1 MPDVRFVIITGL
13 SGAGK
18 STAMRVL
25 EDVGF
30 FCVDNLPPA
39 LIPKFAELCAQT
51 EGRITKAAVVCD
63 IRSGGFFDSLFCALN
78 DLEQGGFSYEILF
91 LEATDEVLVRRYKES
106 RRRHPLGDDAGV
118 LEAITLERQRLSEL
132 RGSARHIVDTSH
144 LNLRELRSEIISLFS
159 DDQRR
164 RMRVHVMSFG
174 FKRGLPLDADL
185 VFDVRFLPN
194 PYYVDALRPIDGTD
208 PKVRD
213 YVFKWPV
220 TQRYV
225 ESLTEFIQFHLPQ
238 FENEGRSLL
247 NIAIGCTGGQHR
259 SVAVADYLGEH
270 ISSLGY
276 TVRTIH
282 RDAMAATATYQ
293 STPS

>member
-1 MPDVRFVIITGL
+1 MPDMRFVIITGL

-51 EGRITKAAVVCD
+51 EGRITKVAVVCD
-63 IRSGGFFDSLFCALN
+63 IRSGGFFDSLFGALAE
-78 DLEQGGFSYEILF
+78 LERSGFGYEILF

-106 RRRHPLGDDAGV
+106 RRRHPLGGDAGV

-144 LNLRELRSEIISLFS
+144 LNLRELRNEIASLFS
-159 DDQRR
+159 DEPKR

-194 PYYVDALRPIDGTD
+194 PYYVDSLRPMDGTD
-208 PKVRD
+208 PKVRE

-220 TQRYV
+220 TQRFIEV
-225 ESLTEFIQFHLPQ
+225 LTDFIQFHLPH
-238 FENEGRSLL
+238 FESEGRSLL

-259 SVAVADYLGEH
+259 SVALADYLGEQ
-270 ISSLGY
+270 ITELGY

-282 RDAMAATATYQ
+282 RDALAATAAYQ
-293 STPS
+293 SAP